1 MAASV
6 MNRQAQPISNLR
18 LLRRRAGLSQLDLA
32 ALLGYRGHSQVSRYE
47 NGHRVP
53 TPQEMLQLQVV
64 FGVVT
69 SRVFPQLHD
78 RAVRTVSARI
88 EKLLKRERNRRFTDN
103 ERPSR
108 KVVHLQRVLDAIRRQ
123 LVPGLDIQNPWP
135 TATTLEDPDPTEF

>member
-1 MAASV
+1 
-6 MNRQAQPISNLR
+6 MNRKGYRIPNIR

-53 TPQEMLQLQVV
+53 TPDEMLQLQVV

-69 SRVFPQLHD
+69 SGVFPQLHD
-78 RAVRTVSARI
+78 RAVRTVGARI
-88 EKLLKRERNRRFTDN
+88 EKLLNREGNRRFTDR

-108 KVVHLQRVLDAIRRQ
+108 KVAHLQRVLDAIRRQ
-123 LVPGLDIQNPWP
+123 LAPGLDIQNPWP
-135 TATTLEDPDPTEF
+135 TATTLEDPELTEL